1 MTGVLRVQTDMGTGT
16 RRRLGGYRLLAEIGR
31 GSTAVVHLA
40 LDPRGREVAVKA
52 LRPELA
58 GEPEAISR
66 LAREMSAQARVR
78 SEYVA
83 RLLDGT
89 VGAGAGPAPATDAA
103 AGEARPLVTAPDV
116 VPHVVM
122 QYVPGCPLYDLVP
135 AYGPLRPDRLARFA
149 RRLALAL
156 GDVHDAGVL
165 HRDVSPG
172 NVIVM
177 GDRPTL
183 IDFGIAHEA
192 GAVQITRRG
201 MVVGTPAYLA
211 PELIEGERATTA
223 SDVFSWAAT
232 VAYAATGRPPFGRGS
247 LHGVCFRILR
257 GRADLDGV
265 PEPLAGLLRLAF
277 RRDPSRRPPAR
288 WFAGALA
295 DGDRAAAGR
304 DAAAAA

>member
-1 MTGVLRVQTDMGTGT
+1 MGKH
-16 RRRLGGYRLLAEIGR
+16 RRLGGYRLLDEIGR

-40 LDPRGREVAVKA
+40 MDPGGREVAVKE
-52 LRPELA
+52 LSPEAA

-78 SEYVA
+78 SDYVA
-83 RLLDGT
+83 RLLDGQIT
-89 VGAGAGPAPATDAA
+89 A
-103 AGEARPLVTAPDV
+103 ERPY
-116 VPHVVM
+116 VVM
-122 QYVPGCPLYDLVP
+122 QYVPGCPLNDLVP
-135 AYGPLRPDRLARFA
+135 AYGPLRRDRLARFA

-165 HRDVSPG
+165 HRDVAPG

-183 IDFGIAHEA
+183 IDFGIAHES
-192 GAVQITRRG
+192 GADQITRRG

-232 VAYAATGRPPFGRGS
+232 VAYASTGRPPFGRGS

-257 GRADLDGV
+257 GQADLDGV
-265 PEPLAGLLRLAF
+265 PEPLAGLLRAAF
-277 RRDPSRRPPAR
+277 QRDPAKRPSAR
-288 WFAGALA
+288 WLAGALA
-295 DGDRAAAGR
+295 DGDGAATRRRGVS
-304 DAAAAA
+304 AA

>member
-1 MTGVLRVQTDMGTGT
+1 MGKH
-16 RRRLGGYRLLAEIGR
+16 RRLGGYRLLDEIGR

-40 LDPRGREVAVKA
+40 MDPRGREVAVKE

-83 RLLDGT
+83 GLLDGAIT
-89 VGAGAGPAPATDAA
+89 A
-103 AGEARPLVTAPDV
+103 ERPY
-116 VPHVVM
+116 VVM
-122 QYVPGCPLYDLVP
+122 RYVPGTPLNDLIS
-135 AYGPLRPDRLARFA
+135 AYGALRRDRLARFA

-165 HRDVSPG
+165 HRDVAPG

-183 IDFGIAHEA
+183 IDFGIAHET
-192 GAVQITRRG
+192 GAEQLTRRG

-211 PELIEGERATTA
+211 PEVIEGERATPA
-223 SDVFSWAAT
+223 SDVFSWAST
-232 VAYAATGRPPFGRGS
+232 VACAATGRPPFGRGS

-257 GRADLDGV
+257 GQADLDGV
-265 PEPLAGLLRLAF
+265 PEPLAGLLRTAF
-277 RRDPSRRPPAR
+277 QRDPSKRPTAR
-288 WFAGALA
+288 WLAGALA
-295 DGDRAAAGR
+295 DREVVAARPAENPEGGRACSPGGTGVVRPQGTGVTA
-304 DAAAAA
+304 

>member
-1 MTGVLRVQTDMGTGT
+1 MGTH
-16 RRRLGGYRLLAEIGR
+16 RRLGGYRLLDEIGR
-31 GSTAVVHLA
+31 GSTAVVYLA
-40 LDPRGREVAVKA
+40 MDAHGREVAVKE
-52 LRPELA
+52 LIPELT

-78 SEYVA
+78 SAYVA
-83 RLLDGT
+83 RLLDGA
-89 VGAGAGPAPATDAA
+89 VSA
-103 AGEARPLVTAPDV
+103 ER
-116 VPHVVM
+116 PHVVM
-122 QYVPGCPLYDLVP
+122 QYVPGSPLSDLIP
-135 AYGPLRPDRLARFA
+135 AYGPLRGDRLVRFA

-172 NVIVM
+172 NVMVM

-183 IDFGIAHEA
+183 IDFGIAHES
-192 GAVQITRRG
+192 GAEQLTKRG
-201 MVVGTPAYLA
+201 LVVGTPAYLA
-211 PELIEGERATTA
+211 PELIEGERATAA

-257 GRADLDGV
+257 GQADLDGV
-265 PEPLAGLLRLAF
+265 PDPLAGFLRAAF
-277 RRDPSRRPPAR
+277 GRDASRRPPAR

-295 DGDRAAAGR
+295 TLRDGVAA
-304 DAAAAA
+304 